1 MIRTHLGNTI
11 DIHGGGSDLLFPHHE
26 NELAQGSCLDDEVYV
41 RYWMHNG
48 LLNYA
53 GEKMAKSVGNIV
65 TVAELLENYHGE
77 VIRYALLSGHYR
89 QSLLFEDR
97 LLEQAT
103 SSLHSLYT
111 ARRRAEDMI
120 EKSSSDA
127 KPSSNAEDYPI
138 AVLEALAD
146 DLNTPVALS
155 VLHGIATD
163 LNKSE
168 NPLEIKRL
176 HQELIQGSLLLGLLS
191 RSSSEYFQASSS
203 IDEDEIEKL
212 LVERQNARIEKDYA
226 RADEIRDQLEEMNI
240 IIEDTRTGSTWRV
253 RNA

>member
-1 MIRTHLGNTI
+1 MPVRRWQRASEISSQL
-11 DIHGGGSDLLFPHHE
+11 P
-26 NELAQGSCLDDEVYV
+26 SCL
-41 RYWMHNG
+41 
-48 LLNYA
+48 
-53 GEKMAKSVGNIV
+53 
-65 TVAELLENYHGE
+65 ENHHGE

-111 ARRRAEDMI
+111 ARRRAED
-120 EKSSSDA
+120 ELSDSSFQSA
-127 KPSSNAEDYPI
+127 PSSNAEDYPT

-168 NPLEIKRL
+168 DTLEIKRL
-176 HQELIQGSLLLGLLS
+176 HRELVYRVACSWVCYQEHPLS
-191 RSSSEYFQASSS
+191 IFKHLPR
-203 IDEDEIEKL
+203 
-212 LVERQNARIEKDYA
+212 
-226 RADEIRDQLEEMNI
+226 
-240 IIEDTRTGSTWRV
+240 
-253 RNA
+253 